1 MGKKL
6 KLMLLGCGKLS
17 GVIAKA
23 LESGLLPEY
32 ELVAALSGHNKEKAA
47 DFGNEY
53 HCQVYDNV
61 DDLLNLK
68 PDYIVE
74 AASVQ
79 AVKDNGEKILSS
91 GSNLVLLSIGALADD
106 SLCQRLK
113 QAAIQGG
120 ARLFIASG
128 AVGGFD
134 ILRTAVLMG
143 PIKMSII
150 SEKDPQVA
158 ANMPLETE
166 GIEDITAK
174 KTIFTGTARQAIEK
188 LPSQMNVAIALAL
201 ASAGPEK
208 TDIEIQAVP
217 GFEGDRYKIQLE
229 GQQVKTDLNIYS
241 RTSEVAGWSAVAVLR
256 NIVSPVVF

>member
-1 MGKKL
+1 MDKKL
-6 KLMLLGCGKLS
+6 KLALLGCGKLS
-17 GVIAKA
+17 GIVAKA

-32 ELVAALSGHNKEKAA
+32 DLVAAVSGHNKEKAA
-47 DFGNEY
+47 EFGNKH
-53 HCQVYDNV
+53 HCQIFDNV
-61 DDLLNLK
+61 DDLLKLN
-68 PDYIVE
+68 PDYTVE

-91 GSNLVLLSIGALADD
+91 GSNLVLLSIGALADTD
-106 SLCQRLK
+106 VYEGLK
-113 QAAIQGG
+113 HTAKGSG
-120 ARLFIASG
+120 TRLFIASG

-134 ILRTAVLMG
+134 ILRTAALMG